1 MGRREKLTPEVEE
14 KFLQAI
20 RLGCPI
26 KDAAGCA
33 GIDESTYH
41 LWRTIAETGVN
52 PTSKKRVNKGQRERY
67 IRFIGRVKEV
77 EGEATRAWLAMI
89 EKAAKEGKWTAA
101 AWKLER
107 RRSMFIP
114 RTEQRSEGVIDAN
127 VKVEVQSTRERLL
140 DKLAGLTTPGET
152 PGDT

>member
-33 GIDESTYH
+33 GISEGTYH
-41 LWRTIAETGVN
+41 LWRVISETGIN
-52 PTSKKRVNKGQRERY
+52 PANKKRAPKAQRDNY
-67 IRFIGRVKEV
+67 IRFIKRVKEV
-77 EGEATRAWLAMI
+77 EGEATAAWLAII
-89 EKAAKEGKWTAA
+89 EQAASEGKWTAA

-107 RRSMFIP
+107 RRAMFIP
-114 RTEQRSEGVIDAN
+114 RSEQRVEGVVSAD
-127 VKVEVQSTRERLL
+127 VKVEVTSARDRIL
-140 DKLAGLTTPGET
+140 DKLAGLSSSDE
-152 PGDT
+152 

>member
-1 MGRREKLTPEVEE
+1 MGRRAKLTPEVEE

-33 GIDESTYH
+33 GIGEATYH
-41 LWRTIAETGVN
+41 HWRMMAESGIN
-52 PTSKKRVNKGQRERY
+52 PVSKKRVNKATRERY
-67 IRFIGRVKEV
+67 INFIKRVKEV
-77 EGEATRAWLAMI
+77 EGEATRAWLAVI

-114 RTEQRSEGVIDAN
+114 RTEQRIVGVVDAN

-140 DKLAGLTTPGET
+140 DKLDRLATDRESPS
-152 PGDT
+152 DS

>member
-14 KFLQAI
+14 TFLQAI

-33 GIDESTYH
+33 GISEGTYH
-41 LWRTIAETGVN
+41 LWRVIAETGIN
-52 PTSKKRVNKGQRERY
+52 PTTKKRTNKATRDRY
-67 IRFIGRVKEV
+67 IGFIKRVKEV
-77 EGEATRAWLAMI
+77 EGEATRAWLAVI
-89 EKAAKEGKWTAA
+89 EKAAKDGKWTAA

-114 RTEQRSEGVIDAN
+114 RTEQRIEGVIDAN

-140 DKLAGLTTPGET
+140 DKLDRLTADRESPE
-152 PGDT
+152 DN

>member
-33 GIDESTYH
+33 GIGEATYH
-41 LWRTIAETGVN
+41 HWRMMAETGIN
-52 PTSKKRVNKGQRERY
+52 PTTKKRVNKATRERY
-67 IRFIGRVKEV
+67 SAFLKRVKEV
-77 EGEATRAWLAMI
+77 EGEATRAWLAVI

-107 RRSMFIP
+107 RRAMFIP
-114 RTEQRSEGVIDAN
+114 RSEQRVEGVINAD
-127 VKVEVQSTRERLL
+127 VKVEVSSARDRIL
-140 DKLAGLTTPGET
+140 DKLAGLAADDE
-152 PGDT
+152 

>member
-26 KDAAGCA
+26 KDACGCA
-33 GIDESTYH
+33 GIGETTYH
-41 LWRTIAETGVN
+41 YWRTMAETGTN
-52 PTSKKRVNKGQRERY
+52 PVTKKRVNKVTRDRY
-67 IRFIGRVKEV
+67 LAFLKRVKEV
-77 EGEATRAWLAMI
+77 EGEATRAWLAVI
-89 EKAAKEGKWTAA
+89 EKSAKEGKWTAA

-114 RTEQRSEGVIDAN
+114 RTEQRIEGVIDAN

-140 DKLAGLTTPGET
+140 DKLAGLTTPRET
-152 PGDT
+152 PDDN